1 MTSDEIVQRD
11 RARFISDSTGKVDMS
26 RVLCTV
32 LTTSALDSSLMTAL
46 RKEQVGGEVLS
57 SPAGALR
64 RSKDRLGPY
73 TGGIRK

>member
-1 MTSDEIVQRD
+1 MQ
-11 RARFISDSTGKVDMS
+11 DSFPTVPEKYIDMI
-26 RVLCTV
+26 RILC
-32 LTTSALDSSLMTAL
+32 TSALDSSRMTAL

-57 SPAGALR
+57 SPAGAPR

>member
-1 MTSDEIVQRD
+1 
-11 RARFISDSTGKVDMS
+11 MS

-57 SPAGALR
+57 SRAPR